1 MKFLKNIL
9 FKTLILTMVISCD
22 TEGGIDDDVFAI
34 AGNAPI
40 ASWITSAEGSDLL
53 KLSDTD
59 SPVPYEIEFIDASN
73 GNSVNAF
80 TMIVVDST
88 SEILKTG
95 VLISQTTFTANTDGI
110 QGFSGS
116 FSLNDI
122 FSALGTT
129 ASDYTEGDTLNFTH
143 TVTSGG
149 VDYPSGNSNTFSNSI
164 RDFSLEIPVETVD
177 LVSFSSDSVFLNA
190 NSRET
195 ITMTFENDFTNELV
209 VLPTVTRI
217 SAKGQTDDTIGDVN
231 FDSDRSAYTFTYASG
246 TSDVDTISFIISDAS
261 ALSSGFVMANDTF
274 NTVFIIDNIDPTQ
287 VADISSL
294 QTDGNTDTTGFRF
307 NILFSE
313 DIGDLTITSN
323 FIDID
328 DDLDGDIDEE
338 GEFTTVSATFSGSN
352 LDYIFPWIGS
362 EDGEVELTLEVRDR
376 AGNILDYG
384 TYITLETN

>member
-9 FKTLILTMVISCD
+9 FKILIWTIVISCD
-22 TEGGIDDDVFAI
+22 TEGGIDDDAFVI

-53 KLSDTD
+53 KLSDTG

-80 TMIVVDST
+80 TMTVSDNT
-88 SEILKTG
+88 SSG
-95 VLISQTTFTANTDGI
+95 VLISQTTFTANADGI

-116 FSLNDI
+116 FSLNDV

-129 ASDYTEGDTLNFTH
+129 ASDYKEGDKLNFTH

-149 VDYPSGNSNTFSNSI
+149 VDYPGGNSNTFSNSI

-177 LVSFSSDSVFLNA
+177 LVIFSSDSVFLNA

-209 VLPTVTRI
+209 VLPAVTRM
-217 SAKGQTDDTIGDVN
+217 SAKGQTDDVIGDVTIISDVDDA
-231 FDSDRSAYTFTYASG
+231 DSVYTFTYAPG
-246 TSDVDTISFIISDAS
+246 ASDVDTISFIISDAS

-274 NTVFIIDNIDPTQ
+274 NTVFIIDNIDPAE

-323 FIDID
+323 FIDVD
-328 DDLDGDIDEE
+328 DDLDGEIDEE
-338 GEFTTVSATFSGSN
+338 GESTTVSATFSGSN
-352 LDYIFPWIGS
+352 LDYTFPWIGS
-362 EDGEVELTLEVRDR
+362 EDGEVELTLEVKDR

-384 TYITLETN
+384 IYRVLE